1 MPDSRPP
8 PLHRATIVIS
18 LDSCAYR
25 LSNAPALDDTNPGF
39 PIMRLSSFAPSPLL
53 PTKHLFALFLLLILF
68 CPQPGHSEILSHP
81 HLESRYGLAPAGARL
96 RCYFSGRWIT
106 PNLGAANIDVTG
118 SSLSGVSR
126 RFDKSLAQNLYE
138 MKFNAQFGDSSRS
151 ADGNQNYRFLTG
163 LLPASYSGSIN
174 FRLLPNV
181 NQMRV
186 TYSNGFFT
194 FEEIWVKTKSGACS

>member
-1 MPDSRPP
+1 MAFLLNSSAR
-8 PLHRATIVIS
+8 
-18 LDSCAYR
+18 R
-25 LSNAPALDDTNPGF
+25 LSDARLGVDDTLDHTNYGL
-39 PIMRLSSFAPSPLL
+39 PIMRSRSFAPWSLL
-53 PTKHLFALFLLLILF
+53 PSKHLFLLLLLF
-68 CPQPGHSEILSHP
+68 WPQPGHSQVLSQP
-81 HLESRYGLAPAGARL
+81 QLESRYGLAPAGTRL

-106 PNLGAANIDVTG
+106 PNLGAANIAVSG

-126 RFDKSLAQNLYE
+126 RFDTSLAQNLYE
-138 MKFNAQFGDSSRS
+138 MKFSAQFGSSSRS
-151 ADGNQNYRFLTG
+151 ADGQQNYRFLTG

-174 FRLLPNV
+174 FRVLPNI